1 MAGKAGGV
9 SEGGG
14 WKRKLLIDE
23 EDDGEVATPGARA
36 VGSII
41 SETVYDIINREGI
54 SSFFFVYVVHLVE
67 GTVCLSKIIAKGIP
81 DGLAELKINII
92 MIRIIVE
99 SLMNR
104 FIEFYAIKIYRK
116 CGGNIMQNF
125 PRVVYIITTNLKF
138 KFSCKKRETKNLY
151 QNLLRKWRI
160 TCH

>member
-1 MAGKAGGV
+1 M
-9 SEGGG
+9 
-14 WKRKLLIDE
+14 
-23 EDDGEVATPGARA
+23 
-36 VGSII
+36 
-41 SETVYDIINREGI
+41 
-54 SSFFFVYVVHLVE
+54 YVVHLVE

-104 FIEFYAIKIYRK
+104 FTEFYAIKIYRK
-116 CGGNIMQNF
+116 YGGNIMQNF

>member
-1 MAGKAGGV
+1 M
-9 SEGGG
+9 
-14 WKRKLLIDE
+14 
-23 EDDGEVATPGARA
+23 
-36 VGSII
+36 
-41 SETVYDIINREGI
+41 
-54 SSFFFVYVVHLVE
+54 YVVHLVE

-125 PRVVYIITTNLKF
+125 PRVVY
-138 KFSCKKRETKNLY
+138 S
-151 QNLLRKWRI
+151 
-160 TCH
+160 

>member
-1 MAGKAGGV
+1 M
-9 SEGGG
+9 
-14 WKRKLLIDE
+14 
-23 EDDGEVATPGARA
+23 
-36 VGSII
+36 
-41 SETVYDIINREGI
+41 
-54 SSFFFVYVVHLVE
+54 YVVHLVE

-104 FIEFYAIKIYRK
+104 LIAEFYAIKIY
-116 CGGNIMQNF
+116 GGNIMQNF

>member
-1 MAGKAGGV
+1 M
-9 SEGGG
+9 
-14 WKRKLLIDE
+14 
-23 EDDGEVATPGARA
+23 
-36 VGSII
+36 
-41 SETVYDIINREGI
+41 
-54 SSFFFVYVVHLVE
+54 YVVHLVE

-104 FIEFYAIKIYRK
+104 FAEFYAIKIYRK

-138 KFSCKKRETKNLY
+138 KFSCKERETKNLY